1 MTIKQGGCK
10 LFSQLIHNFPAA
22 SCDEKIIDRSLL
34 IRHISLDL
42 IEISRMSIPVLEG
55 IHL

>member
-22 SCDEKIIDRSLL
+22 SSDEKIIDRSLL

-42 IEISRMSIPVLEG
+42 IEISRMRGQLSFA
-55 IHL
+55 